1 MNDKSIWYREVLE
14 IEPQSRLFYPLAR
27 TLAHEG
33 SLAEA
38 RNVLERGLS
47 YHVHFVQARMLLCE
61 VLQKLGAREEAEKQ
75 FSLVAG
81 ELEGTASF
89 WQAFARASAKNRD
102 ESLVRRLTAL
112 ELRNVPVEFSD
123 ILRRGLDNL
132 EKEYGLEEH
141 HSRSTVQAGAS
152 EAKPAAEVCR
162 EACAAPAASRADQN
176 RAPADAGKKEVQAV
190 PERQAAPE
198 MRETAEPSFAQTAIF
213 TAEPVV
219 PHTISYSVMNPI
231 QQAAHQV
238 AHEASRQTVLRNEPQ
253 DAGLQ
258 EAKPDAGHG
267 SMQAPMQGSVQ
278 APVSEEVRSEEE
290 MQCWPPR
297 TRSMAE
303 VFVEQGEYAEA
314 VSIYHDLIRAQAGQD
329 TAELT
334 KRLAEI
340 EAMAGREHGSA
351 QEPALVL
358 EESSDGPGNVTINA
372 SLNSAMKPVQDAQ
385 AEPAARSASD
395 DLLGMLEKLAG
406 RVEARV
412 RQV

>member
-27 TLAHEG
+27 TLAAEG

-38 RNVLERGLS
+38 RNVLEKGLS

-112 ELRNVPVEFSD
+112 ELRNVPVDFSD
-123 ILRRGLDNL
+123 IVRRGLDSL
-132 EKEYGLEEH
+132 EKEYGLEEG
-141 HSRSTVQAGAS
+141 RFCGTVQPGAS
-152 EAKPAAEVCR
+152 QAKPGT
-162 EACAAPAASRADQN
+162 EACAAPAASRAGED
-176 RAPADAGKKEVQAV
+176 RAAAYAGKKEGQAG

-198 MRETAEPSFAQTAIF
+198 MRETQEPSLEPSFAQTAIF

-219 PHTISYSVMNPI
+219 PHAITCSVMSPI
-231 QQAAHQV
+231 RQDARQTAQQA
-238 AHEASRQTVLRNEPQ
+238 VLRNDPQ

-258 EAKPDAGHG
+258 EAKPDADHG
-267 SMQAPMQGSVQ
+267 GMQAP
-278 APVSEEVRSEEE
+278 EFDELRSEEE
-290 MQCWPPR
+290 MQGWPPR

-314 VSIYHDLIRAQAGQD
+314 VSIYHDLIRAQAGD
-329 TAELT
+329 DAADLK

-340 EAMAGREHGSA
+340 EAMAGLEHGSA
-351 QEPALVL
+351 QEVPLVL
-358 EESSDGPGNVTINA
+358 EESSDGPGNLTPNA
-372 SLNSAMKPVQDAQ
+372 SLNTAMKPVQDAQ
-385 AEPAARSASD
+385 AAPAARTASD

-406 RVEARV
+406 RVDARV